1 MSDATVMAIRG
12 TAEHALA
19 AGLLVA
25 VVLGAWYAL
34 ADLRQVCRQ
43 ADIDDMLREIHDEA
57 YRERQI
63 GRRS

>member
-1 MSDATVMAIRG
+1 MSDATVMAIRV

-19 AGLLVA
+19 YGLLVA
-25 VVLGAWYAL
+25 VGFGAWYAL

-43 ADIDDMLREIHDEA
+43 ADIDEMLRETHDQA